1 MRLLSLFPLHLSPA
15 PWLLRR
21 APEKLP
27 TWQYDLQE
35 LRKAATQL
43 LVGIG
48 FTTLLV
54 YKFEIRQVLILQAI
68 FALRG
73 LYSNQLVQ
81 IHLLGRPA
89 TGDLKRPFKAPNPLA
104 YARERSPN
112 ARAGVYWPRINYALY
127 RFPIA
132 CGVLRRAGRCWRT

>member
-1 MRLLSLFPLHLSPA
+1 M
-15 PWLLRR
+15 
-21 APEKLP
+21 
-27 TWQYDLQE
+27 WQYDLQE

-43 LVGIG
+43 LIGIG

-104 YARERSPN
+104 YARRRSGPRDDWCRGPLVN
-112 ARAGVYWPRINYALY
+112 LGRRGPRSGATGRAMLENMTQDDSASGAS
-127 RFPIA
+127 
-132 CGVLRRAGRCWRT
+132 GKKSKESKKSK